1 MDARERLERE
11 VWAWGSRWATRYL
24 RRCCAVSWEVLSLR
38 LPEERWDCA
47 GYSTE
52 GMFCSVKGRDAVMLL
67 LLHVLYMYMVSII
80 GDVYNDGEMT
90 GESSFQTTHVR
101 LFHAC

>member
-1 MDARERLERE
+1 MPGNDSNQSVGRGAA
-11 VWAWGSRWATRYL
+11 VGL
-24 RRCCAVSWEVLSLR
+24 RGIYEGVALSLGRCCHCVCPRRDGIVLDTVPR
-38 LPEERWDCA
+38 
-47 GYSTE
+47 GYS
-52 GMFCSVKGRDAVMLL
+52 VKRRDAVILL